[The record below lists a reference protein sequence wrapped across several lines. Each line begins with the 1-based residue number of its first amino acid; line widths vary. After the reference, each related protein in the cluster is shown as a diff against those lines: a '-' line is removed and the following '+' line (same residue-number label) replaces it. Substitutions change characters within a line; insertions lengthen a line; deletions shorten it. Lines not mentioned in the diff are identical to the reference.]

1 MPNTNRV
8 GILQVVEG
16 KAGKRLGWEPE
27 WEPDPAKAAHAQ
39 TERGFANS
47 TFAVARCM
55 RQRGVVCNR

>member
-16 KAGKRLGWEPE
+16 KAGKRLGWEP
-27 WEPDPAKAAHAQ
+27 DPGKAAHAQ
-39 TERGFANS
+39 TERAFANS
-47 TFAVARCM
+47 TFSVARCM